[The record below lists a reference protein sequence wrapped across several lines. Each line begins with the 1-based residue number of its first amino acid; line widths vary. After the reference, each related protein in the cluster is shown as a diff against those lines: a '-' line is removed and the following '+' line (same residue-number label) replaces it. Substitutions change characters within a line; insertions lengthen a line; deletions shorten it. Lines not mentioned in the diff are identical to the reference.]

1 MCLDLVRAYQALLW
15 FQVDFD
21 LTVTRD
27 DVASPVVV
35 ALGMNRVAINFQEN
49 ESAEKVPILVARSES

>member
-1 MCLDLVRAYQALLW
+1 M
-15 FQVDFD
+15 D

-27 DVASPVVV
+27 DATSPVVV

-49 ESAEKVPILVARSES
+49 AKSDKVPLLVAKLV